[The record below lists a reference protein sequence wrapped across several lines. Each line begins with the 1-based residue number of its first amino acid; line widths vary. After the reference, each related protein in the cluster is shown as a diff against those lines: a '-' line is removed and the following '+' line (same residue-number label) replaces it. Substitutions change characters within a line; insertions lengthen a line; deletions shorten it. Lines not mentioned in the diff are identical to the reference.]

1 MSLELK
7 IKRNKL
13 SQIKLL
19 KMLTVKQLKYFGKKR
34 MLYELI
40 NLSINRLYSSFL
52 SNLRKTAKN
61 SLINKVSFILS
72 I

>member
-52 SNLRKTAKN
+52 SNLRKIAKN